1 MVDAVVCEA
10 CKQVRHQESH
20 IVTFY
25 CTCVSVGHHK
35 GLIKETTREFN
46 TERIPSYSSYQPP
59 TDSVLICLNFPWI
72 PNITSFTSWKRGGR
86 CESKNLLLWK
96 TTEEDGRSDSTVGA
110 PWGIK
115 WTANNWNITI
125 QTCSVSMCMR
135 IHIISYKM
143 RIVCMCPSKQQI
155 NIMPA
160 YLYRDIIRRHDS
172 NHHSYS

>member
-110 PWGIK
+110 PWSKKRNREQLKYHYTNLFSLHVYEDSHHILQNENCVHVSIK
-115 WTANNWNITI
+115 ATDQYYA
-125 QTCSVSMCMR
+125 C
-135 IHIISYKM
+135 ISLS
-143 RIVCMCPSKQQI
+143 RHHQETGQQ
-155 NIMPA
+155 PP
-160 YLYRDIIRRHDS
+160 
-172 NHHSYS
+172 